1 MQSNLE
7 PKCTYITQ
15 PDACYHA
22 RYGKCFWGEAC
33 CEKIEI
39 PQQLTVNFSHY
50 LQGFNHPRW
59 CRTISIHNMRGC
71 SKNKMNLKKNEWNE
85 TCNNKLVVTMIIW
98 FPLLASPIEPKF
110 IFNNYKYWK
119 NKLWCLLPMKIPTS
133 NQISEQRWISQNF
146 VLLRGQKQFS
156 HEHKWIRNFS
166 QSVTIGGCR
175 AFHNTK
181 TNNVA
186 NKIVTTLFENNWVF
200 SEIQTPWHLLKRGCT
215 CQYDPIWPIF
225 VHCHSIC
232 IVPSS
237 KNCRMVQLF

>member
-1 MQSNLE
+1 MHVIMHGMESAFEVRHVVKKLKSRSSWLLIF
-7 PKCTYITQ
+7 PIIYRVSTI
-15 PDACYHA
+15 
-22 RYGKCFWGEAC
+22 
-33 CEKIEI
+33 
-39 PQQLTVNFSHY
+39 
-50 LQGFNHPRW
+50 QGGAGLFPS
-59 CRTISIHNMRGC
+59 TIWEDVAKTKWI
-71 SKNKMNLKKNEWNE
+71 KKNEWNE

-119 NKLWCLLPMKIPTS
+119 NKLWCLLPMKIPTP

-237 KNCRMVQLF
+237 KNCGMVQLF